1 MTKEQIEIMIE
12 SLEELNEEL
21 SIQNKGSL
29 CFEQWE
35 LLDYLKKLDLKCG
48 ECDCKPKYPN
58 IGCDTL
64 KDCKEVFC
72 ECKEPHHNGYEGE
85 TDCSNCGLDLG
96 WY

>member
-35 LLDYLKKLDLKCG
+35 LLDYFKKLDLKDYG
-48 ECDCKPKYPN
+48 NKLIRPLLVDFIMSVADCYDMDNREKAENCVDEYLNPN
-58 IGCDTL
+58 
-64 KDCKEVFC
+64 
-72 ECKEPHHNGYEGE
+72 
-85 TDCSNCGLDLG
+85 
-96 WY
+96 